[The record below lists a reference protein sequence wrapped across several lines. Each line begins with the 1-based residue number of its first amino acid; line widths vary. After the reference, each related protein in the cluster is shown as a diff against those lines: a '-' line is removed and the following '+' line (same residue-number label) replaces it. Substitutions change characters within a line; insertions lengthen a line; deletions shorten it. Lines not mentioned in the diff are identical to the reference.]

1 MAQLVEQRIRNA
13 WVAGS
18 SPAIGSLSTGVR
30 IQWFWLLFFS
40 QKDGSAD
47 LAQLVE
53 HWLPKPRVAGS
64 SPVIR
69 SPKSPK
75 KGVEIEKLTRKWK
88 KSHKNLQGSKKVRTF
103 APAIKEI
110 TPTVCSWDI
119 WKDGWV
125 AETSSLLNCRT
136 GSRTGG
142 SNPPPSAPR
151 GFLCEST

>member
-18 SPAIGSLSTGVR
+18 SPAIGSLPMESGFR
-30 IQWFWLLFFS
+30 DSDSFLLKVHCIFI
-40 QKDGSAD
+40 KAE

-64 SPVIR
+64 SPVFR
-69 SPKSPK
+69 SK
-75 KGVEIEKLTRKWK
+75 RK
-88 KSHKNLQGSKKVRTF
+88 NRVLVKKVL
-103 APAIKEI
+103 EM
-110 TPTVCSWDI
+110 
-119 WKDGWV
+119 

-151 GFLCEST
+151 GFLCESN